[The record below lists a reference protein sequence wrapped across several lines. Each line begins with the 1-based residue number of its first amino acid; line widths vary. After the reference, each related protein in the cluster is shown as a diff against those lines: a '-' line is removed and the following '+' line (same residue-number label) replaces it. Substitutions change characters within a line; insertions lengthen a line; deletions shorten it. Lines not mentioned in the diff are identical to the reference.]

1 MLKVVL
7 FLIPPLTLPKN
18 ILNIV
23 FLKKLK
29 FYDYFSSF
37 LHRTFTLLY
46 VIYINNAVHY
56 IQG

>member
-37 LHRTFTLLY
+37 LHRTFTLFS
-46 VIYINNAVHY
+46 INNAVHY

>member
-29 FYDYFSSF
+29 FMTIFHLFYIGH
-37 LHRTFTLLY
+37 LHY
-46 VIYINNAVHY
+46 
-56 IQG
+56 